1 MKILLLGKYPPM
13 QGGISAKT
21 YWLYKQLEKNGF
33 EYRVITPED
42 RLYSIPDHKHDESK
56 VTVVKEK
63 EIPWHI
69 PESSLLDDRLIN
81 AALKVAND
89 FTPDLIETNYLWPF
103 CKDALFIAQTL
114 SKPLLIRHAGSDI
127 LKFYK
132 EQEFRDI
139 MGNYFNQ
146 ASAIA
151 TNTSSVNLLEDICD
165 NTGKIQCMTRY
176 IPAPSIFKPEK
187 PAHKYDILF
196 AGKINY
202 HWHLKGLKLL
212 LELIRQKELKA
223 LFLIGGRYEEEIHQ
237 QITEK
242 NLGTSINVSGF
253 VTPDKMPALY
263 NSCKF
268 VWCWEEEGGIED
280 FSNIIWEAV
289 FCNTPC
295 ILNSKLSGKIEAEG
309 VVESFA
315 QLLYQTDE
323 RSLADIDFNYPLSES
338 IENIETKTSLYN
350 KYMADNKN
358 LYQSV
363 IEGEL

>member
-1 MKILLLGKYPPM
+1 MKILLIGKYPPM

-21 YWLYKQLEKNGF
+21 YWLYKQLEKDGF
-33 EYRVITPED
+33 EYRVITPEAKH
-42 RLYSIPDHKHDESK
+42 YSIPDHEHDESN

-103 CKDALFIAQTL
+103 CKDALFVAQTL

-132 EQEFRDI
+132 DQEFRDI
-139 MGNYFNQ
+139 MSHYFNQ
-146 ASAIA
+146 ATAIA
-151 TNTSSVNLLEDICD
+151 TNTSSVNLLENIC
-165 NTGKIQCMTRY
+165 NHSGKIQCMTRY
-176 IPAPSIFKPEK
+176 IPDPSIFKPEK
-187 PAHKYDILF
+187 PDKQYDILF

-212 LELIRQKELKA
+212 LELIRQKKLKA
-223 LFLIGGRYEEEIHQ
+223 LFLIGGKYEEEIHQ
-237 QITEK
+237 QIAKK
-242 NLGTSINVSGF
+242 NLGNSINVCGF
-253 VTPDKMPALY
+253 VTPDKMPAIY

-289 FCNTPC
+289 FCGTPC
-295 ILNSKLSGKIEAEG
+295 ILNSKLSEKIEAEG
-309 VVESFA
+309 WLKA
-315 QLLYQTDE
+315 LLIYYIKWTNKVW
-323 RSLADIDFNYPLSES
+323 RILIS
-338 IENIETKTSLYN
+338 IIPPVKVSRILKQKPAYTINIWRIIKTFIR
-350 KYMADNKN
+350 
-358 LYQSV
+358 V
-363 IEGEL
+363 